1 MTLII
6 SQGLIFF
13 FLTIVSLVS
22 SWPVSHQAFHNHSYT
37 ISGTFH
43 PMHLY
48 LRGFL
53 FVLFCTCISR
63 PIGNSQ
69 GPGRWGCSS
78 PGFFHSVLSEA
89 LVSRQKTNLK
99 SHVNPLLWLWLAS
112 VYSHIWEYFYL
123 PQSCAEF
130 SVWFCPNVWV
140 CVQISPFVYIGKWCL
155 LVRVFLCT
163 YRYAHYSPFM
173 MLGFRYFVF
182 FTRGL
187 TDHLNLCSV
196 LLLSVYENTGH
207 CGIWNMTPPWKAFW
221 LLFLFCECVCVC
233 VCKNLFLSFAKWF
246 PDYTK
251 LRKHQFRDRFLV
263 NAILAWHLLP
273 A

>member
-1 MTLII
+1 MTLMIN
-6 SQGLIFF
+6 QGLIFF
-13 FLTIVSLVS
+13 SLLLFLLFLVGLFLSRPSIITHTPFLALSTLCIFILEVFSLCFS
-22 SWPVSHQAFHNHSYT
+22 APV
-37 ISGTFH
+37 
-43 PMHLY
+43 Y
-48 LRGFL
+48 LG
-53 FVLFCTCISR
+53 
-63 PIGNSQ
+63 PIGNCQ

-89 LVSRQKTNLK
+89 FVSRQKTNLK

-123 PQSCAEF
+123 PQSCAGF
-130 SVWFCPNVWV
+130 SVWFCPNVWE

-155 LVRVFLCT
+155 LVHVFLCT

-196 LLLSVYENTGH
+196 LLLSVYENTWH
-207 CGIWNMTPPWKAFW
+207 CI
-221 LLFLFCECVCVC
+221 
-233 VCKNLFLSFAKWF
+233 
-246 PDYTK
+246 
-251 LRKHQFRDRFLV
+251 
-263 NAILAWHLLP
+263 I
-273 A
+273 